1 VGKLRITYRTNR
13 LEYSRL
19 GFAVSRKYGNA
30 VQRNRF
36 KRQLRDCFRSS
47 DCHLMGLD
55 LLIIP
60 ASNALQMEYPRHDF
74 RQALALIQRKV
85 LP

>member
-1 VGKLRITYRTNR
+1 
-13 LEYSRL
+13 
-19 GFAVSRKYGNA
+19 
-30 VQRNRF
+30 
-36 KRQLRDCFRSS
+36 
-47 DCHLMGLD
+47 MGLD

-60 ASNALQMEYPRHDF
+60 ASNALQMEYPTHDF